1 MSICLPREYCLVAR
15 EQLVSYLERKVKSVT
30 PTPSIVSYT
39 KSLSAASNPPS
50 VDCFSAPATELLEMV
65 EDLYNK
71 CYFVQK

>member
-1 MSICLPREYCLVAR
+1 M
-15 EQLVSYLERKVKSVT
+15 
-30 PTPSIVSYT
+30 SYT

-71 CYFVQK
+71 YKQVFVQQ

>member
-1 MSICLPREYCLVAR
+1 MTPSIL
-15 EQLVSYLERKVKSVT
+15 
-30 PTPSIVSYT
+30 SIVSYT

-71 CYFVQK
+71 YKQVFFCTEIKSFFIFLNIMSS

>member
-1 MSICLPREYCLVAR
+1 MF
-15 EQLVSYLERKVKSVT
+15 
-30 PTPSIVSYT
+30 VSYT

-71 CYFVQK
+71 YKQVFFCTVIKSFISILYPVECDLAPEYF